1 MWPWGA
7 AVARLPST
15 MPLYDAFKRAC
26 TASRI
31 DNFHFDDLRASLR
44 VAFRY
49 AGVDSVTVKE
59 LLGHKQINMTLRYP
73 HLIPE
78 HKTQAVARLG
88 ERFKADESKS
98 QNEVVA
104 PELKEAINA
113 ILTPKLEQNRRFFW

>member
-1 MWPWGA
+1 
-7 AVARLPST
+7 
-15 MPLYDAFKRAC
+15 
-26 TASRI
+26 
-31 DNFHFDDLRASLR
+31 
-44 VAFRY
+44 
-49 AGVDSVTVKE
+49 VKE

-104 PELKEAINA
+104 PELKKAINA